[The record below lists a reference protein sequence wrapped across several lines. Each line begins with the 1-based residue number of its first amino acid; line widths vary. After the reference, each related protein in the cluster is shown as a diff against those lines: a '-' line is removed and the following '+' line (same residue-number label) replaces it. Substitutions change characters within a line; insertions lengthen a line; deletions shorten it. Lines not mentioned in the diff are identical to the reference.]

1 VYLTCK
7 VFFSIVYA
15 HQGGTWVVVHLA
27 HDANP
32 MCGAVLTALDELA
45 RRHPAVSFVSV
56 AAASMMPADQF
67 RLLPAVF
74 CYWDGTLKERLI
86 SRQLVD
92 PGTKPSPDELEWK
105 LAGLAV
111 LDSDFDEPPP
121 PPQHSRGEQWASQ
134 RPNANRVDEE
144 GKHLDNEV
152 ARDDDDNDLDWNDNH
167 SDEDDSDNLGVD

>member
-1 VYLTCK
+1 M
-7 VFFSIVYA
+7 
-15 HQGGTWVVVHLA
+15 VHLA

-74 CYWDGTLKERLI
+74 CYWDGALKERLI

-92 PGTKPSPDELEWK
+92 PGKKPNPDELEWK

-111 LDSDFDEPPP
+111 LDSDIDELPPL
-121 PPQHSRGEQWASQ
+121 PQHSRGERWVSQ
-134 RPNANRVDEE
+134 RPNFRRVDQEE
-144 GKHLDNEV
+144 DITLDSKA
-152 ARDDDDNDLDWNDNH
+152 ARDDENENEFDWNDNQ
-167 SDEDDSDNLGVD
+167 SDKEESEDLGVD